1 MKDLPNIDYKKTSQ
15 NPTLD
20 SDTSL
25 YMLPY
30 YKDVEYFSNLD
41 NFVGFIKGVESL
53 VRTSKYYSRYV
64 KYLKTDIGLNFCQV
78 LSNIKSEEEEDYT
91 KIEMHHGPILT
102 LFDYISIVIDW
113 MLYHNKKIN
122 SFIVADIILEEHFAN
137 RIQVVMLSSTVHE
150 LVHDNN
156 IFISTKQAFGDL
168 NAFLKKY
175 RDGVSQEQLQK
186 INHYIELCKK
196 YDSFDKHSLDIS
208 TIKKWSE
215 KNKKNK

>member
-1 MKDLPNIDYKKTSQ
+1 
-15 NPTLD
+15 
-20 SDTSL
+20 
-25 YMLPY
+25 
-30 YKDVEYFSNLD
+30 
-41 NFVGFIKGVESL
+41 
-53 VRTSKYYSRYV
+53 
-64 KYLKTDIGLNFCQV
+64 
-78 LSNIKSEEEEDYT
+78 
-91 KIEMHHGPILT
+91 
-102 LFDYISIVIDW
+102 
-113 MLYHNKKIN
+113 
-122 SFIVADIILEEHFAN
+122 
-137 RIQVVMLSSTVHE
+137 MLSSTVHE

>member
-64 KYLKTDIGLNFCQV
+64 KWTLNYTNQSIENKTIQCTCIF
-78 LSNIKSEEEEDYT
+78 T
-91 KIEMHHGPILT
+91 
-102 LFDYISIVIDW
+102 YI
-113 MLYHNKKIN
+113 
-122 SFIVADIILEEHFAN
+122 
-137 RIQVVMLSSTVHE
+137 T
-150 LVHDNN
+150 
-156 IFISTKQAFGDL
+156 
-168 NAFLKKY
+168 
-175 RDGVSQEQLQK
+175 
-186 INHYIELCKK
+186 
-196 YDSFDKHSLDIS
+196 
-208 TIKKWSE
+208 
-215 KNKKNK
+215 